1 MSKKI
6 KKRILSIAVIIISG
20 TIVALISQKEKNMN
34 FDETSKRFEQAAEE
48 VLVEDIQPIS
58 KTEVVRT
65 LIYANKTD
73 KDANIYYRILQTTYY
88 KTDTYESVTGL
99 NTDALN
105 VLFPV
110 EQMDTCIEM
119 MVQNSP
125 GALYKEDDTAF
136 LCWTHD
142 PKVTFVLEY
151 TPSKT
156 PDSEILKMAESV
168 STQN

>member
-1 MSKKI
+1 MTKK
-6 KKRILSIAVIIISG
+6 KRKRILSIAAIITAG
-20 TIVALISQKEKNMN
+20 TIVALVSQKEKNMN
-34 FDETSKRFEQAAEE
+34 FDEISKRFEQAVEE
-48 VLVEDIQPIS
+48 VLGKNIQPIS

-65 LIYANKTD
+65 LTYANKTD

-88 KTDTYESVTGL
+88 KIDAYEFVTGL

-105 VLFPV
+105 VLFPI

-125 GALYKEDDTAF
+125 GALYKENDTAF

-142 PKVTFVLEY
+142 PEVTFVLEY

>member
-1 MSKKI
+1 MSKKKNKPI
-6 KKRILSIAVIIISG
+6 ILVIIIIVG
-20 TIVALISQKEKNMN
+20 TITVTLQKEMH
-34 FDETSKRFEQAAEE
+34 FDKLAKRFEQVAEE
-48 VLVEDIQPIS
+48 VLSEDIQAIS

-88 KTDTYESVTGL
+88 KTDAYESVTGL

-125 GALYKEDDTAF
+125 GALYKENDTAF

-142 PKVTFVLEY
+142 PEVTFVLEY

-168 STQN
+168 SPKNE